1 MNYLVFQLKTAL
13 SNFSRNK
20 VRTVL
25 TSLGILIGVLSV
37 VILIALGLGL
47 RNFIQGEFDSLGSNL
62 LFILPGDVIGED
74 GQFSGGGGGGVIS
87 TSFDERDVSSL
98 RSRINA
104 EFIVPLYTSNARA
117 QAGDITKSADVFAS
131 TQEAFTLFNF
141 EPESGELFDE
151 SDVAKRSKVVV
162 LGNAIAKDLFG
173 EPANAVGQT
182 IRFSEQRFKV
192 LGVLK
197 EEGGGNFGG
206 PNFDRGLFIPYT
218 TSFVTINTDRKFF
231 AIYVRGTFEQDV
243 EDLKLQIER
252 ALLRRYDDDQFSVVK
267 QTEVLNAIQS
277 IFSIINTVLLAI
289 GSISLIVGG
298 IGIMN
303 IMYANVTERTK
314 EIGIRRAVGATKKDI
329 LFQFLTES
337 VLLSVVGG
345 VLAVVLAALI
355 VAIVQQFF
363 PLALDATAVVV
374 ALGISSA
381 IGIFF
386 GVFPAR
392 RAANLT
398 PIEAIRYE

>member
-1 MNYLVFQLKTAL
+1 MYYILFHTKTAL
-13 SNFSRNK
+13 ANFSRNK
-20 VRTVL
+20 VRTLL

-37 VILIALGLGL
+37 VILIALGIGL

-62 LFILPGDVIGED
+62 LFVLPGDVIGDD

-87 TSFDERDVSSL
+87 TSFDERDVAIL
-98 RSRINA
+98 RNQVDA
-104 EFIVPLYTSNARA
+104 EFIVPLYTAPTTV
-117 QAGDITKSADVFAS
+117 QVGDTAKSADVFAS
-131 TQEAFTLFNF
+131 TQDAFTLFNF
-141 EPESGELFDE
+141 EAERGDLFSA
-151 SDVAKRSKVVV
+151 SDVGKRAKSVV
-162 LGNAIAKDLFG
+162 LGNAIAKELFG
-173 EPANAVGQT
+173 DSDSAVGQSV
-182 IRFSEQRFKV
+182 RFADQRFKV

-218 TSFVTINTDRKFF
+218 TSFITFNTDRKFF
-231 AIYVRGTFEQDV
+231 AIYVRGDIESDV
-243 EDLKLQIER
+243 EQIKSQIET
-252 ALLRRYDDDQFSVVK
+252 ALGRRYDDDQFSVVK
-267 QTEVLNAIQS
+267 QTEILNAIQS

-337 VLLSVVGG
+337 VILSVSGG
-345 VLAVVLAALI
+345 VLAIILAAII
-355 VAIVQQFF
+355 VSIVRQFF
-363 PLALDATAVVV
+363 PLALDATAVLV

-392 RAANLT
+392 RAASLT